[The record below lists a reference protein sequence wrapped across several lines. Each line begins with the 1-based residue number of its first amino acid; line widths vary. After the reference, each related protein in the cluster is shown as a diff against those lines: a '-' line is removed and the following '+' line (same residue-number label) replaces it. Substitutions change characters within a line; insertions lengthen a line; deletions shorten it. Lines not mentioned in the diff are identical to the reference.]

1 MVSPADIIDGVV
13 VPMIVVGRTIS
24 ELVSEV
30 WNRVSFKQIQCQ
42 EWESREYQRLKRL
55 GRLQSMSKI
64 LLSVGSK
71 IEQDIMN
78 ESDIE
83 NEIEKIEIE
92 MDNDPFP
99 STIEE
104 GNEEW
109 VEKIMDINAHNV
121 IDQHHSQNL

>member
-1 MVSPADIIDGVV
+1 
-13 VPMIVVGRTIS
+13 
-24 ELVSEV
+24 
-30 WNRVSFKQIQCQ
+30 
-42 EWESREYQRLKRL
+42 
-55 GRLQSMSKI
+55 
-64 LLSVGSK
+64 
-71 IEQDIMN
+71 MN

-109 VEKIMDINAHNV
+109 VGIKSPYNLSFGTENENEKDTSKKTI
-121 IDQHHSQNL
+121 SL